1 MPLSRQELVDC
12 VKPNSRPHIT
22 SDAFSYIS
30 NNGVTFD
37 EEYPSIYATKGKCK
51 RVRKQG
57 PIVTTILD
65 YKLLQ
70 PDDEENLK
78 TAVALIG
85 PISVSIKVTHKF
97 FFFTGTEF
105 STMTLVQFDTW
116 QWTTL
121 LCW

>member
-1 MPLSRQELVDC
+1 MPLSRQEPVDC
-12 VKPNSRPHIT
+12 VNPNGRLHIA
-22 SDAFSYIS
+22 SDALSYIF
-30 NNGVTFD
+30 NNGVTFN

-51 RVRKQG
+51 RVQKHG

-85 PISVSIKVTHKF
+85 PIQSA
-97 FFFTGTEF
+97 
-105 STMTLVQFDTW
+105 
-116 QWTTL
+116 
-121 LCW
+121 